1 MCVVIFGILV
11 VIFIAE
17 LSRSVGYGEFRNHF
31 KQGWTCLIYIV
42 LSIVYRISLAVNAS
56 LNNQYQESMLIG
68 LSICLCFFMYF
79 IINLPFTVFYQNY
92 RAGLIH
98 LT

>member
-31 KQGWTCLIYIV
+31 KQDWTCLIYIV